1 MANIIEFPAQKPQ
14 SGLKRVNK
22 KRDVQLGYI
31 NQLDLFKEG
40 GPQTNIYVMPS
51 DLTPF
56 EEALILD
63 EKGDP
68 KAKDAYQNAINLND
82 FIADAYCNLG
92 ILEYESGNT
101 IKAIDAFTK
110 SLKEEPRHFESHYNL
125 ANLYSELGNL
135 PLAKTHYEFARELK
149 PDFPDLCFNLGL
161 VYAMIRDF
169 ESAIKILSEYK
180 DMVSPEESTNAEK
193 LIESIKKITG

>member
-31 NQLDLFKEG
+31 NQLDLFKEC

-82 FIADAYCNLG
+82 FIADDYCNLG

-110 SLKEEPRHFESHYNL
+110 SLKEEPRH
-125 ANLYSELGNL
+125 
-135 PLAKTHYEFARELK
+135 
-149 PDFPDLCFNLGL
+149 
-161 VYAMIRDF
+161 
-169 ESAIKILSEYK
+169 
-180 DMVSPEESTNAEK
+180 
-193 LIESIKKITG
+193 

>member
-14 SGLKRVNK
+14 SGLKRVRK
-22 KRDVQLGYI
+22 TRDIQLGYT

-56 EEALILD
+56 DEALILD

-68 KAKDAYQNAINLND
+68 KAKEAYQRAIDLND
-82 FIADAYCNLG
+82 FTADAYCNLG

-149 PDFPDLCFNLGL
+149 PDFPDIYFNLGL
-161 VYAMIRDF
+161 VYAMTRDF

-180 DMVSPEESTNAEK
+180 DMVAPEESTNAEK

>member
-31 NQLDLFKEG
+31 NQLDLFKGG

>member
-1 MANIIEFPAQKPQ
+1 MAKIIEFPAPKPQ
-14 SGLKRVNK
+14 SGLKRVRK
-22 KRDVQLGYI
+22 KRDIQLGYT

-40 GPQTNIYVMPS
+40 GPQTNIYVLPS
-51 DLTPF
+51 DLSPF

-63 EKGDP
+63 EKGDTG
-68 KAKDAYQNAINLND
+68 AKEAYQKAIELND
-82 FIADAYCNLG
+82 YTADAYCNLG

-110 SLKEEPRHFESHYNL
+110 SLKEEPRHFESHFNL

-149 PDFPDLCFNLGL
+149 PDFPDIYFNLGL

-180 DMVSPEESTNAEK
+180 DMVSPEESSNAEK

>member
-14 SGLKRVNK
+14 SGLKRVLK
-22 KRDVQLGYI
+22 TRDIQLGYA

-56 EEALILD
+56 DEALILD

-68 KAKDAYQNAINLND
+68 KAKEAYQRAIDLND
-82 FIADAYCNLG
+82 FTADAYCNLG

-149 PDFPDLCFNLGL
+149 PDFPDIYFNLGL
-161 VYAMIRDF
+161 VYAMTRDF

-180 DMVSPEESTNAEK
+180 DMVAPEESTNAEK